1 LVFASASAKTRRLS
15 EELKMNAQDR
25 GGETGGDEGARLAGE
40 GVGRPMGRCRFSAQG
55 TTMRFATPMI
65 DGVITSTLM
74 EPIVYPA
81 IFFLWRSR
89 RLSAK
94 RKALGGFPPFPS
106 WPE

>member
-1 LVFASASAKTRRLS
+1 
-15 EELKMNAQDR
+15 M
-25 GGETGGDEGARLAGE
+25 GGDEGTRLAGE

-94 RKALGGFPPFPS
+94 RKALVDSPHSRRGLNEIHDHKPS
-106 WPE
+106 AIAL